1 MVRQLL
7 SRKPSPAMVVA
18 CVALVVALGGTGYA
32 AFRVP
37 AGSVGT
43 KQLRNG
49 AVTKAKIAPATIKAL
64 ASGGGGAGGQAPAGP
79 PGPKGA
85 TGAKGTTGPKGTT
98 GAKGDTGQVGPAG
111 AGYARYSSLAGSGA
125 VGGYVVLSTYPTW
138 TDVISTSVTL
148 QRTSY
153 IQINGQFESGTIST
167 TEQAVTAQV
176 VVDGTPLP
184 GTFAEATMVSNG
196 VLGGHVTLPVTNV
209 LTMTAGT
216 HTIVLQGA
224 YINGTSAAFAYDR
237 AISAID
243 EG

>member
-1 MVRQLL
+1 MLRQVM

-32 AFRVP
+32 AFRLP
-37 AGSVGT
+37 SGSVGT

-49 AVTKAKIAPATIKAL
+49 AVTRAKIAPATLKTL
-64 ASGGGGAGGQAPAGP
+64 ASGGGTGAGQGPAGP
-79 PGPKGA
+79 QGSKGATGPKGA
-85 TGAKGTTGPKGTT
+85 T

-111 AGYARYSSLAGSGA
+111 AGYARYSSLPGSGA
-125 VGGYVVLSTYPTW
+125 VGGYVVLASYPTW
-138 TDVISTSVTL
+138 TTVISTTVTL

-153 IQINGQFESGTIST
+153 IQINGQFQSGTAST
-167 TEQAVTAQV
+167 TQQAVTAQV

-184 GTFAEATMVSNG
+184 GTFAEATTVSNG
-196 VLGGHVTLPVTNV
+196 VLSGHVTLPVTDV
-209 LTMTAGT
+209 LTLTAGT

-224 YINGTSAAFAYDR
+224 YISGTTPAYAYDR

>member
-1 MVRQLL
+1 MRQLL

-32 AFRVP
+32 AFRLP
-37 AGSVGT
+37 TGSVGT

-64 ASGGGGAGGQAPAGP
+64 AGGGGTPGAGGQGPAGP

-85 TGAKGTTGPKGTT
+85 TGAKGST
-98 GAKGDTGQVGPAG
+98 GAKGATGQVGPAG
-111 AGYARYSSLAGSGA
+111 AGYARYSALAGSGA
-125 VGGYVVLSTYPTW
+125 VGGYVTLSTYPTW

-167 TEQAVTAQV
+167 TEQAVTAQI

-184 GTFAEATMVSNG
+184 GTFAEGTMVSNG
-196 VLGGHVTLPVTNV
+196 VIGGKVTLPVTDV

-224 YINGTSAAFAYDR
+224 YISGTSTPVAYDR
-237 AISAID
+237 EISAID

>member
-1 MVRQLL
+1 MLRKLG

-32 AFRVP
+32 AFRLP
-37 AGSVGT
+37 GGSVGT

-49 AVTKAKIAPATIKAL
+49 AVTRAKIAPATLKTL
-64 ASGGGGAGGQAPAGP
+64 AVGGGTPGAGGQGP
-79 PGPKGA
+79 PGPQGPKGA
-85 TGAKGTTGPKGTT
+85 TGPKGTT
-98 GAKGDTGQVGPAG
+98 GPKGDTGQVGPAG
-111 AGYARYSSLAGSGA
+111 PGYARFSALAGSGA

-138 TDVISTSVTL
+138 TNVISTSVTL

-196 VLGGHVTLPVTNV
+196 VIGGKVTLPVTDV
-209 LTMTAGT
+209 LTLTAGT

-224 YINGTSAAFAYDR
+224 YISGTSGAYAYDR

>member
-32 AFRVP
+32 AFRLP

-64 ASGGGGAGGQAPAGP
+64 ASGGGTPGAGGQGPAGP
-79 PGPKGA
+79 QGPKGPKGA
-85 TGAKGTTGPKGTT
+85 TGPKGTT
-98 GAKGDTGQVGPAG
+98 GQNGATGQVGPAG
-111 AGYARYSSLAGSGA
+111 AGYARYSSVAGSGA
-125 VGGYVVLSTYPTW
+125 VGGYVVLSAYPTW

-148 QRTSY
+148 RRTSY
-153 IQINGQFESGTIST
+153 IQINGQFQSGTSST
-167 TEQAVTAQV
+167 TEQSVTAQV
-176 VVDGTPLP
+176 VVDGTALP
-184 GTFAEATMVSNG
+184 GTFAEATTVSNG
-196 VLGGHVTLPVTNV
+196 VINAHVTLPVTDV

-224 YINGTSAAFAYDR
+224 FVSGASPAYAYDR

>member
-1 MVRQLL
+1 VRQLL
-7 SRKPSPAMVVA
+7 ARKPSPAMVVA

-49 AVTKAKIAPATIKAL
+49 AVTKAKIAPATITAL
-64 ASGGGGAGGQAPAGP
+64 TRGGGSPSAGGQGPAGP
-79 PGPKGA
+79 QGPKGV
-85 TGAKGTTGPKGTT
+85 TGPKGTT
-98 GAKGDTGQVGPAG
+98 GAKGATGQVGPAG
-111 AGYARYSSLAGSGA
+111 AGYARFSALAGSGA

-153 IQINGQFESGTIST
+153 IQINGQFQSGTIST
-167 TEQAVTAQV
+167 TEQAVTARV

-196 VLGGHVTLPVTNV
+196 VIGGKVTLPVTDV

-224 YINGTSAAFAYDR
+224 YISGSSAAYAYDR